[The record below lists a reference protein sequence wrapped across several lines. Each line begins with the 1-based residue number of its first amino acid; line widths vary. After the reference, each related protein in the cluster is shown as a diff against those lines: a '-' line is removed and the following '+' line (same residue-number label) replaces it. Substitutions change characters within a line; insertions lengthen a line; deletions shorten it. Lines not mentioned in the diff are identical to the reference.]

1 MNHRAQTPKRT
12 GRSHLKIELCV
23 TWVLLRVSKYFS
35 HIKSVHPHNIL
46 PCVDN
51 AAVLVSDRRSTLSN
65 LPKVTDLVNA
75 TQAG

>member
-23 TWVLLRVSKYFS
+23 TWVLLRAPKYFS
-35 HIKSVHPHNIL
+35 HIKSVNPHNIL

-51 AAVLVSDRRSTLSN
+51 AAVLVS
-65 LPKVTDLVNA
+65 
-75 TQAG
+75 